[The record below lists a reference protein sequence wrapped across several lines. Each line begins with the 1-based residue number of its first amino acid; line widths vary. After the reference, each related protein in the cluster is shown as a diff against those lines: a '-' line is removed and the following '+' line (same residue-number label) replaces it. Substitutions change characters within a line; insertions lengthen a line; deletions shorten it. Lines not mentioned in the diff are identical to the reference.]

1 MAEKET
7 TEMEIEESIV
17 AEEEENDSFL
27 KFIDYAKSI
36 LYEDGGDI
44 EEDSIRSPGWS
55 WIANRILRTCVA
67 YSSGVTP
74 AILLSELS
82 LAWHEQNRTGA
93 PKKQSDIVAKLKKK
107 HKRAKLPNTITIDS
121 IYEKKF
127 LSLSSVIE
135 AVVIDSVTLRGTNI
149 YMLTLGDIWSANT
162 IDLYLHRRFYNIADP
177 ENGILKKGR
186 EVLLTGCYL
195 RVATGSSVCARLLP
209 TEYFVVLLDEYYL
222 TMFVRRSNKER
233 PGALISLALRIST
246 DEDDDAM
253 LLGAHFCSDSFS
265 SISLKAVKEGT
276 SYSLFARIE
285 HIGPLEI
292 QGKYG
297 SLQRKQITLVD
308 NDGMRLNF
316 LLWGDQI
323 LVANLLSSH
332 ICKFPFASCSVGG
345 MLALDMPFIASAVDS
360 SLEICDEICLEY
372 GSATR
377 LYLVPLILQ
386 KEQVSIALTQNH
398 YQGSKHLTAPNLSQ
412 GQLVSQVTLPCD
424 SQGSIDFSNCP
435 FRFLQSYVVDL
446 RDKMTGISLYGNVT
460 GIRASGGMFSLNIKD
475 TTGAIWVKLH
485 FVRSWSLGRLGIGH
499 TVYLSGLS
507 SSLTPRKSLELSWYE
522 NGTGSSFFNLSC
534 LPAFLNT
541 SCLHRLLSLTDLS
554 IHAKG
559 AQVCRV
565 WLNQIEHCHVDTRF
579 MHIHCGHLIEE
590 APNGYMDIECKFC
603 NSICNAEIERTFHL
617 KITIEDETT
626 KVFAWCIGHTAA
638 ELLQI
643 SPDEFY
649 ELPEEEQIMYPSS
662 LEHEK
667 FIVAIANCRRQDCAE
682 FLEQGH
688 DMNMIDWEITR
699 AKKCEPT

>member
-1 MAEKET
+1 MDSSNDQVLGDFMTEKET
-7 TEMEIEESIV
+7 TGMEIEESIV
-17 AEEEENDSFL
+17 SEEEENDSFL

-82 LAWHEQNRTGA
+82 LAWHEQIRTGA

-135 AVVIDSVTLRGTNI
+135 AVIIDSFTLPGTNI

-209 TEYFVVLLDEYYL
+209 TEYFVVLLDE
-222 TMFVRRSNKER
+222 RSNKER

-265 SISLKAVKEGT
+265 SISLNAVNEGT

-292 QGKYG
+292 LGKYG
-297 SLQRKQITLVD
+297 SLQRKQIMLVD
-308 NDGMRLNF
+308 NDGMRLKF

-323 LVANLLSSH
+323 LVANL
-332 ICKFPFASCSVGG
+332 FSVGG
-345 MLALDMPFIASAVDS
+345 MLALDRPFIASAVDS

-377 LYLVPLILQ
+377 LYLVPLILH
-386 KEQVSIALTQNH
+386 KEQVSIALTQNR

-435 FRFLQSYVVDL
+435 FRSYVVDL

-460 GIRASGGMFSLNIKD
+460 GIRAAGGMFSLNIED

-541 SCLHRLLSLTDLS
+541 SCLHRLLSLSDLS

-579 MHIHCGHLIEE
+579 MHTQCGHLIEE
-590 APNGYMDIECKFC
+590 APNGYIDIECKFC

-667 FIVAIANCRRQDCAE
+667 FIVAIANCRRQDCGG

-688 DMNMIDWEITR
+688 DMIDWEITR
-699 AKKCEPT
+699 ANKCEPT

>member
-1 MAEKET
+1 MESPSDQVLGDFLTDKET
-7 TEMEIEESIV
+7 TAMEIEESNIV
-17 AEEEENDSFL
+17 EEEENDPFL
-27 KFIDYAKSI
+27 KFINQAKSI
-36 LYEDGGDI
+36 LYQNGGEL
-44 EEDSIRSPGWS
+44 EEESMPSPGWS
-55 WIANRILRTCVA
+55 WIANRFLKTCVA

-82 LAWHEQNRTGA
+82 LAWNEQNRTGA

-107 HKRAKLPNTITIDS
+107 HKRAKLPNTISIDS

-135 AVVIDSVTLRGTNI
+135 AVIIDAFTLPGTNI
-149 YMLTLGDIWSANT
+149 YMLTLGDIWSSNT
-162 IDLYLHRRFYNIADP
+162 IDLFLHRRYYNIADP
-177 ENGILKKGR
+177 KNGILKIGR

-195 RVATGSSVCARLLP
+195 RVATGSSGCPRLLP
-209 TEYFVVLLDEYYL
+209 TEYFVVLLDE
-222 TMFVRRSNKER
+222 
-233 PGALISLALRIST
+233 

-253 LLGAHFCSDSFS
+253 LLGAQFCSDSFS
-265 SISLKAVKEGT
+265 SISLDAIKEGT
-276 SYSLFARIE
+276 SYSLYARIE
-285 HIGPLEI
+285 HIGPLEV

-308 NDGMRLNF
+308 NDGVRLKF
-316 LLWGDQI
+316 LLWGEQA
-323 LVANLLSSH
+323 LVANLLS
-332 ICKFPFASCSVGG
+332 VGS
-345 MLALDMPFIASAVDS
+345 MLALDRPFIASAVDS
-360 SLEICDEICLEY
+360 SLEICDEICLEF
-372 GSATR
+372 GSATQ
-377 LYLVPLILQ
+377 LYLVPLILH
-386 KEQVSIALTQNH
+386 KEQVSVALTQNH
-398 YQGSKHLTAPNLSQ
+398 YQGSRLLTASNLSQ

-435 FRFLQSYVVDL
+435 FRSYVVDL

-460 GIRASGGMFSLNIKD
+460 GIRAADGMFSLKIED
-475 TTGAIWVKLH
+475 TTGAIWAKLH
-485 FVRSWSLGRLGIGH
+485 FVKSWSMGRLGIGH

-541 SCLHRLLSLTDLS
+541 SCLHRLLSLSDLS
-554 IHAKG
+554 IHASG

-565 WLNQIEHCHVDTRF
+565 WLDQVEHCHVDTRF
-579 MHIHCGHLIEE
+579 MHSLCGHLIDK
-590 APNGYMDIECKFC
+590 APNGDLECKFC
-603 NSICNAEIERTFHL
+603 HSIGNVEVERTFHL
-617 KITIEDETT
+617 KITLADDTA
-626 KVFAWCIGHTAA
+626 KVFAWCIGQTAA

-667 FIVAIANCRRQDCAE
+667 FIVAIANCRRQDDCGG
-682 FLEQGH
+682 FVEQDH
-688 DMNMIDWEITR
+688 DMVDWEVTR
-699 AKKCEPT
+699 AIKCE